1 MQKNRLKYKRV
12 RKKINKNRLKYK
24 IMQRKL
30 KNTV

>member
-12 RKKINKNRLKYK
+12 RKKINKNRVKYK